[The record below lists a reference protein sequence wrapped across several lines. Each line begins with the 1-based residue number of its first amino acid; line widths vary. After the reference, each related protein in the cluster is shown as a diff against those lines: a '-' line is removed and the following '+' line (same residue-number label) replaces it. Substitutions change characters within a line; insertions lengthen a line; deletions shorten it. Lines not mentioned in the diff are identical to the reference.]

1 MRLSRIK
8 FTDQTAV
15 YHCMSRIVAGHAL
28 LENGDRE
35 QLRKII
41 WQQADFCGIQIL
53 TYCVL
58 SNHFHVLIRV
68 PGPCVMGDQELLRRV
83 KRLYGEG
90 HKQSVLLETSIQETG
105 RLSEEQRKELE
116 ARMGDVSAFMKE
128 LKQRFSRWF
137 NGRSDGVAF
146 GSKEFVNGVFMKYRD
161 RFGPRRK
168 DGARPIRVA
177 ALKGMNTLRDLKVS
191 VFE

>member
-105 RLSEEQRKELE
+105 LHL
-116 ARMGDVSAFMKE
+116 
-128 LKQRFSRWF
+128 
-137 NGRSDGVAF
+137 
-146 GSKEFVNGVFMKYRD
+146 
-161 RFGPRRK
+161 GPRSLST
-168 DGARPIRVA
+168 GC
-177 ALKGMNTLRDLKVS
+177 L
-191 VFE
+191 